1 MREITPKHIFM
12 LIDIILITAACYLCV
27 NGFYK
32 MLSGGK
38 GSASSFLSLERK
50 SMVGDT
56 ITESNKPL
64 SHYKNI
70 VSRNLFNTKAV
81 AGKTDT
87 KLDLEKLKQTDLKLK
102 LWGTVTG
109 QAGSSYAV
117 IEETGNKKQNLYRV
131 GDEIQNATVKAIHRE
146 KVVLDVDGRDEVLA
160 MEKVSSSKS
169 SGMRHTARSGSPGG
183 DSSRGMKISLQRSQ
197 IDAAME
203 NVTDLMSQIKVRPHF
218 TDGKPDGIMLS
229 SIQPRSIFRR
239 MGLRSGDIITGVDG
253 KEIESVDDA
262 LQFYENL
269 SSSSNLKLQLKRRG
283 RETMIDYTIK

>member
-1 MREITPKHIFM
+1 MRAITPKHIFM
-12 LIDIILITAACYLCV
+12 LIDIILITTACYLCV

-32 MLSGGK
+32 LLSGGK
-38 GSASSFLSLERK
+38 GRASSFLSSERK

-56 ITESNKPL
+56 ISESNKPL

-117 IEETGNKKQNLYRV
+117 IEETGNRKQNLFRV

-160 MEKVSSSKS
+160 MEKVSSSRSSGVRQTAKS
-169 SGMRHTARSGSPGG
+169 SSPG
-183 DSSRGMKISLQRSQ
+183 SSQGMKISLQRSQ

-218 TDGKPDGIMLS
+218 SDGKPDGIMLS

-283 RETMIDYTIK
+283 RETTIDYAIK

>member
-1 MREITPKHIFM
+1 MRAITPKHIFM
-12 LIDIILITAACYLCV
+12 LIDIILITTACYLCV

-32 MLSGGK
+32 LLSGGK
-38 GSASSFLSLERK
+38 GKASSFLSSERK

-56 ITESNKPL
+56 ISESNKPL

-117 IEETGNKKQNLYRV
+117 IEETGNRKQNLFRV

-160 MEKVSSSKS
+160 MEKVSSSRSSGVRQTAKS
-169 SGMRHTARSGSPGG
+169 SSPG
-183 DSSRGMKISLQRSQ
+183 SSQGMKISLQRSQ

-218 TDGKPDGIMLS
+218 SDGKPDGIMLS

-283 RETMIDYTIK
+283 RETTIDYAIK

>member
-1 MREITPKHIFM
+1 MRAITPKHIFM
-12 LIDIILITAACYLCV
+12 LIDIILITTACYLCV

-38 GSASSFLSLERK
+38 GRASSFLSSERK

-56 ITESNKPL
+56 ISESNKPL

-117 IEETGNKKQNLYRV
+117 IEETGNRKQNLFRV

-160 MEKVSSSKS
+160 MEKVSSSRSSGVRQTAKS
-169 SGMRHTARSGSPGG
+169 SSPG
-183 DSSRGMKISLQRSQ
+183 SSQGMKISLQRSQ

-218 TDGKPDGIMLS
+218 SDGKPDGIMLS

-283 RETMIDYTIK
+283 RETTIDYAIK

>member
-1 MREITPKHIFM
+1 MRVITPKHIFM
-12 LIDIILITAACYLCV
+12 LIDIILITTACYLCV

-32 MLSGGK
+32 LLSGDK
-38 GSASSFLSLERK
+38 GSTSSFLSSDRK

-56 ITESNKPL
+56 ISESNKPL
-64 SHYKNI
+64 AHYKNI

-117 IEETGNKKQNLYRV
+117 IEETGNRKQNLFRV

-160 MEKVSSSKS
+160 MEKVSSSRS
-169 SGMRHTARSGSPGG
+169 SGVRHTARTGSSGA
-183 DSSRGMKISLQRSQ
+183 SSQGMKISLQRSQ

-283 RETMIDYTIK
+283 RETTIDYAIK